1 MMDKTI
7 AKRIIAMLVVGG
19 AMLYFF
25 YEPTEGNLINQ
36 VLELLSK
43 RIVST
48 LGGVE
53 P

>member
-1 MMDKTI
+1 MDKVKI
-7 AKRIIAMLVVGG
+7 AKRIADMLIVGG

-25 YEPTEGNLINQ
+25 YEPTEGNLINKI
-36 VLELLSK
+36 LELLSK
-43 RIVST
+43 RVVST

>member
-1 MMDKTI
+1 MDKVKI
-7 AKRIIAMLVVGG
+7 AKRLGAMIIVGS

-25 YEPTEGNLINQ
+25 YEPTESNLLNKI
-36 VLELLSK
+36 LELLSK

>member
-1 MMDKTI
+1 MDKVKI
-7 AKRIIAMLVVGG
+7 AKRIAAMLIVGG

-25 YEPTEGNLINQ
+25 YEPTEGNLINKI
-36 VLELLSK
+36 LELLSK
-43 RIVST
+43 RVVST